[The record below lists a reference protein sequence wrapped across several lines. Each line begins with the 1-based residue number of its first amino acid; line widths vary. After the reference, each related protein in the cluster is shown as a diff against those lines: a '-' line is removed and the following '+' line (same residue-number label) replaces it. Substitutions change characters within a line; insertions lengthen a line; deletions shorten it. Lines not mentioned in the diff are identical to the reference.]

1 MTRISPDVVV
11 AGAGIVGLSAA
22 CELARRG
29 ARCVVFDRGR
39 AGNEASAAAGGILSP
54 QSEAPPDS
62 PLLALALRAR
72 DRHVQLA
79 EELHRA
85 TGRSVEHHREGV
97 LSLAFSSEDEARLTA
112 LTEAQRKQG
121 LRAVM
126 VSRGDIARLEPAAHQ
141 DAIAAALFPD
151 DHRVDNGRL
160 LEALKALALSLGV
173 QIREYTA
180 LRGVETRDRRLVAV
194 RTDNERIEV
203 KTLVNALGA
212 WGSQLDG
219 DAPSPPLRP
228 VKGHMVSLVGGPQ
241 IRHVVYGHH
250 GYIVPRGDFRLIV
263 GSTMEEVGFDARVT
277 VEGIA
282 HVLAIATRIAPA
294 TKQASIAQTWI
305 GFRPATPDGLPVI
318 GKGSAEGIIVAGGLF
333 RNGILLGPLVGEMAA
348 ALALGADPG
357 HDLSPFDPARFH
369 AGYAMLPA

>member
-1 MTRISPDVVV
+1 MTRIFPDVVV

-39 AGNEASAAAGGILSP
+39 AGNEASSAAGGILSP

-79 EELHRA
+79 E
-85 TGRSVEHHREGV
+85 
-97 LSLAFSSEDEARLTA
+97 
-112 LTEAQRKQG
+112 G

-126 VSRGDIARLEPAAHQ
+126 VSREDIARLEPAAHQ
-141 DAIAAALFPD
+141 DAVAAALFPD
-151 DHRVDNGRL
+151 DHHVDNARL
-160 LEALKALALSLGV
+160 LEALKVQAVSLGV
-173 QIREYTA
+173 EIREYTA

-194 RTDNERIEV
+194 RTDNERVEV

-212 WGSQLDG
+212 WGSQLEG

-241 IRHVVYGHH
+241 IRHVVY
-250 GYIVPRGDFRLIV
+250 
-263 GSTMEEVGFDARVT
+263 
-277 VEGIA
+277 
-282 HVLAIATRIAPA
+282 
-294 TKQASIAQTWI
+294 
-305 GFRPATPDGLPVI
+305 
-318 GKGSAEGIIVAGGLF
+318 
-333 RNGILLGPLVGEMAA
+333 
-348 ALALGADPG
+348 
-357 HDLSPFDPARFH
+357 DPARFQ
-369 AGYAMLPA
+369 AGFAMLPP